1 MAFRSTSVVPNGA
14 AYQLIGNLTIGS
26 VTRAILLDV
35 EFDGT
40 AHSAD
45 QRLHAGFRAAG
56 VIRRR
61 DFGIDIGLGP
71 FDFLVGDKV
80 DIAVHVVFT
89 AAEAEGRPTA
99 A

>member
-1 MAFRSTSVVPNGA
+1 
-14 AYQLIGNLTIGS
+14 
-26 VTRAILLDV
+26 
-35 EFDGT
+35 
-40 AHSAD
+40 
-45 QRLHAGFRAAG
+45 LHAGFRAAG